1 MSYDVEFCF
10 TNDARKQEALA
21 KISQTADQWERAS
34 MEGTG
39 MFYGICGWAFSDF
52 IGEMRRDI
60 GIKNTE
66 DKDSQSF
73 FVKVGDLR
81 KLAAAL
87 DAYMETE
94 GAQKY
99 EMYLDLFGCNG
110 LHIYDPDRPPVVK
123 DDPDY
128 WSEEDCWVTFRQ
140 AAEMRKALMTGGAY
154 MDELWDIIRF
164 QGYFLNGFSKAMD
177 TYFFDAP
184 NDELVLVN
192 ESY

>member
-10 TNDARKQEALA
+10 TNDARKQETLA
-21 KISQTADQWERAS
+21 KISQTANQWELAS

-52 IGEMRRDI
+52 IREMRYAI
-60 GIKNTE
+60 GITDEK
-66 DKDSQSF
+66 DKDHQQF
-73 FVKVGDLR
+73 FVKVSELR

-94 GAQKY
+94 GAKKY
-99 EMYLDLFGCNG
+99 EMYLEVFGTEG
-110 LHIYDPDRPPVVK
+110 FRIYDPTTPFPDK
-123 DDPDY
+123 NNPDY
-128 WSEEDCWVTFRQ
+128 WDESDCWITIAQ
-140 AAEMRKALMTGGAY
+140 AAEMKKALLSAGFY
-154 MDELWDIIRF
+154 MDELWDIIRTN
-164 QGYFLNGFSKAMD
+164 GYFLNGFSKVMN

-184 NDELVLVN
+184 DDELVLVY